1 MDMDYGMRVVYKVQR
16 LECSYY
22 RYLLQW
28 LSCQSYVID
37 LASQWELAFSS
48 LSLSLSLSPSANQL
62 LLPFSAMGCAGSS
75 QSKPDGEPPL
85 LFIPLKPFLCIPFS
99 LNLYQF
105 HHGSLSKSILSCSC
119 FMGCWYLS
127 TIICSDSKKL

>member
-85 LFIPLKPFLCIPFS
+85 LFNPLKTSSLHSLFVKSLPISSWVAVKIPSFFFL
-99 LNLYQF
+99 F
-105 HHGSLSKSILSCSC
+105 HGIREQACN
-119 FMGCWYLS
+119 F
-127 TIICSDSKKL
+127 DSKKLY